1 MRPLSDQV
9 VVITGA
15 SSGIGREA
23 ALMLAERGARGV
35 LAARNEE
42 ALNTLAD
49 GIRVAGGAC
58 LVVPTDVT
66 SWPQVHDLAAH
77 AVHEFGR
84 IDTWVNG
91 AAVSLYSRVEDAE
104 IDELERVTRVD
115 LPGGDILFEASTGSG
130 SRTGDFR
137 PALPLSPLHPL
148 HRAPAPAWRR
158 AAAGRPCWHGSSR
171 GSPAA
176 GSIVTAR
183 REWDLQPLG

>member
-1 MRPLSDQV
+1 
-9 VVITGA
+9 
-15 SSGIGREA
+15 
-23 ALMLAERGARGV
+23 MLAERGARGV

-137 PALPLSPLHPL
+137 PAIPLSPYTRYIGHPRL
-148 HRAPAPAWRR
+148 RGAVPLL
-158 AAAGRPCWHGSSR
+158 AGL
-171 GSPAA
+171 A
-176 GSIVTAR
+176 GTAVAVAR
-183 REWDLQPLG
+183 RLRGAS